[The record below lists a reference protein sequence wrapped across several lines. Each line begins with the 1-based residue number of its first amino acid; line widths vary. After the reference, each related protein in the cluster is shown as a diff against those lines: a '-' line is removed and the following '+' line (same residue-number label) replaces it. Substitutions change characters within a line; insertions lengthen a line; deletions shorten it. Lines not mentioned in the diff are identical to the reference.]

1 MTSPADPAPGPR
13 NVRSRPDL
21 IRLFA
26 RHPTAANLLM
36 AVMIISGLFALN
48 RLHTQFFPDFGIDT
62 ISVSV
67 QWPGASAADVDDSVV
82 QPIYRGM
89 RFIDGVKTVA
99 ANAFEGR
106 AIVAAE
112 FEADTDMQT
121 ALSNVDAALGQITS
135 LPEDSE
141 KPIVRRIIRYDTL
154 SRLLVSGPY
163 PERSMKQLAKRIR
176 DDLLKRGIDKID
188 VGGSRDEEVHVKVRP
203 EILRRLDLGIDDIAR
218 RIRQTSQ
225 DVPSGEIGGRAAHQ
239 IRSLGEAKT
248 ARNIGKIEIKSMA
261 EGQKILLRDIA
272 AVDEAFDDDG
282 KIFRHRGRPAVE
294 LHIQRATTG
303 DALTA
308 AAIVSGYLDELR
320 PTLPPNIEIEQF
332 DIQADLIRSRI
343 QLLVENGLAGSALVL
358 AVLFLF
364 LNSRVALWVAVGI
377 PVSLMATMFVM
388 WGSGQSINMLSL
400 FALVMAIGIV
410 VDDAIVVGEH
420 SETLERLG
428 HDPVLSAEAGA
439 RRMAA
444 PVFSSS
450 LTTIAAFLPLLLI
463 TDVIGQIIRTIPFL
477 IVTVI
482 IASLIECFLV
492 LPGHM
497 RHALSATRRLSEG
510 PANMP
515 ALLRLARYPA
525 RLVILFR
532 RGFDGAFGRFRDR
545 VFVAM
550 VRTAIHWRYA
560 TVATALAAL
569 LICAGTVA
577 GGRVA
582 FVFFP
587 DPEADILTADVEF
600 LSGTPRTKTS
610 AMLDEVERAMRTAER
625 KLADGSGGGL
635 IEVAVQRIGR
645 PAMRGF
651 MAPVEGDHV
660 GNMFVQLAPAE
671 IRTVTADEFA
681 RAWRAEVR
689 EMPDLRFITIAPR
702 RGGPPGRDVDLRFF
716 GAAPENLKKA
726 ATRAAQLLAS
736 FPGVSGISDD
746 LPYGKREIILE
757 VTPRGQALGFTTESV
772 GRQVRNAFEGAI
784 ARRFARG
791 DEEVLVRVL
800 YDEDF
805 QDASAL
811 QKLRLRSPAGEDVPL
826 SAVVTI
832 SDRTGFARIRSEN
845 GTRGVSVTADLDA
858 SVTTTGEV
866 IGALLDNGLREI
878 ALENGVEYR
887 FKGRAEE
894 QSRTLKD
901 MGVGTALGITL
912 IYIILAWVFASY
924 TRPIVVMSIIPL
936 GFIGAIIGHLLLGF
950 DLTILSL
957 IALAGLS
964 GIAVNNSIILVVT
977 IKERLEDGEAP
988 FDAIANGARDRLRAV
1003 LLTSLTTIGGLTPIL
1018 FETDLQAQFLIPM
1031 AITIVFGLMVTSLLV
1046 LFVVPSLL
1054 AIQEDFGRILLGRR
1068 SRHGAA
1074 APAE

>member
-21 IRLFA
+21 IRLFV

-36 AVMIISGLFALN
+36 VVMIIAGLFALD
-48 RLHTQFFPDFGIDT
+48 RLHTQFFPDLGFDVIVVT
-62 ISVSV
+62 VK
-67 QWPGASAADVDDSVV
+67 WPGASASDVDDSVV
-82 QPIYRGM
+82 QPLYRGM
-89 RFIDGVKTVA
+89 RFIDGVKSIT
-99 ANAFEGR
+99 ANAFEAR
-106 AIVAAE
+106 AVVIAE

-121 ALSNVDAALGQITS
+121 ALSNVDAAVDQTTT

-141 KPIVRRIIRYDTL
+141 KPIVRRIVRYDTL

-163 PERSMKQLAKRIR
+163 PERSMKELAKRIR
-176 DDLLKRGIDKID
+176 DDLLKRGIDKVD

-225 DVPSGEIGGRAAHQ
+225 DVPSGEIGGRTAHQ

-248 ARNIGKIEIKSMA
+248 AREIGKIEIKSLA
-261 EGQKILLRDIA
+261 NGQKILLRDIA
-272 AVDEAFDDDG
+272 AVDEGFDDDG
-282 KIFRHRGRPAVE
+282 KIYRHRGRPAIE
-294 LHIQRATTG
+294 LHIQRAATG

-308 AAIVSGYLDELR
+308 AAIVSSYLDELR
-320 PTLPPNIEIEQF
+320 PTLPPNIEIRQF

-343 QLLVENGLAGSALVL
+343 ELLLKNGLTGAALVL

-364 LNSRVALWVAVGI
+364 LRSRVALWVAVGI
-377 PVSLMATMFVM
+377 PLSLMATMFVM
-388 WGSGQSINMLSL
+388 WVSGQSINMLSL
-400 FALVMAIGIV
+400 FALIMAIGIV

-463 TDVIGQIIRTIPFL
+463 TDVIGQIIRTIPLL

-497 RHALSATRRLSEG
+497 RHALSTTRRLSEG
-510 PANMP
+510 PVNMRAP
-515 ALLRLARYPA
+515 FRLVRYPA
-525 RLVILFR
+525 RLMILFK
-532 RGFDGAFGRFRDR
+532 RGFDGAFDRFRAG
-545 VFVAM
+545 VFMAM
-550 VRTAIHWRYA
+550 VRTAIHWRYV
-560 TVATALAAL
+560 TVSAALAVL

-587 DPEADILTADVEF
+587 DPEIDILVADVEL

-610 AMLDEVERAMRTAER
+610 AMLDEVERAMRAAER
-625 KLADGSGGGL
+625 KLTDGEGGL
-635 IEVAVQRIGR
+635 IEVAVQKIGR
-645 PAMRGF
+645 PVSDGV
-651 MAPVEGDHV
+651 APPIEGDHV
-660 GNMFVQLAPAE
+660 GNMFVELVPSE
-671 IRTVTADEFA
+671 KRTVTASQLA
-681 RAWRAEVR
+681 RIWRAEIR
-689 EMPDLRFITIAPR
+689 EMSDVRFITVAPR
-702 RGGPPGRDVDLRFF
+702 RSGPPGRDIDLRFF
-716 GAAPENLKKA
+716 GAAPEELKKA
-726 ATRAAQLLAS
+726 AIRAAQLLAS
-736 FPGVSGISDD
+736 FPGVSGISDN
-746 LPYGKREIILE
+746 LPYGKQEMILE
-757 VTPRGQALGFTTESV
+757 VTPRGRALGFTTESV

-784 ARRFARG
+784 ARRFVRG
-791 DEEVLVRVL
+791 DEEVLVRVRH
-800 YDEDF
+800 DDDF
-805 QDASAL
+805 LDSSAL
-811 QKLRLRSPAGEDVPL
+811 QELRLRSPAGQDVPL
-826 SAVVTI
+826 SAVVTT
-832 SDRTGFARIRSEN
+832 RNKTGFARIQSEN
-845 GTRGVSVTADLDA
+845 GTREVSITADLDV
-858 SVTTTGEV
+858 SVTTTNEV

-878 ALENGVEYR
+878 ALENGVEFR
-887 FKGRAEE
+887 FTGRAEE

-901 MGVGTALGITL
+901 MGVGVALGITL

-924 TRPIVVMSIIPL
+924 TRPIVVMSVIPL

-964 GIAVNNSIILVVT
+964 GIVVNSSIILVMT
-977 IKERLEDGEAP
+977 IKERLEGGEAP
-988 FDAIANGARDRLRAV
+988 FDAIANGTCDRLRAV

-1031 AITIVFGLMVTSLLV
+1031 AITIVFGLMITSLLV

-1054 AIQEDFGRILLGRR
+1054 AIREDFGRAFAGRR
-1068 SRHGAA
+1068 GHHGESGV
-1074 APAE
+1074 PAE

>member
-1 MTSPADPAPGPR
+1 M
-13 NVRSRPDL
+13 
-21 IRLFA
+21 
-26 RHPTAANLLM
+26 
-36 AVMIISGLFALN
+36 
-48 RLHTQFFPDFGIDT
+48 
-62 ISVSV
+62 
-67 QWPGASAADVDDSVV
+67 
-82 QPIYRGM
+82 
-89 RFIDGVKTVA
+89 
-99 ANAFEGR
+99 
-106 AIVAAE
+106 
-112 FEADTDMQT
+112 
-121 ALSNVDAALGQITS
+121 
-135 LPEDSE
+135 
-141 KPIVRRIIRYDTL
+141 
-154 SRLLVSGPY
+154 
-163 PERSMKQLAKRIR
+163 
-176 DDLLKRGIDKID
+176 
-188 VGGSRDEEVHVKVRP
+188 
-203 EILRRLDLGIDDIAR
+203 
-218 RIRQTSQ
+218 
-225 DVPSGEIGGRAAHQ
+225 PSGEIGGRAAHQ

-248 ARNIGKIEIKSMA
+248 ARDIGKIEIKSLA
-261 EGQKILLRDIA
+261 DGQKILLRDIA

-282 KIFRHRGRPAVE
+282 KIFRHRGRPAIE

-343 QLLVENGLAGSALVL
+343 QLLVENGLTGAALVL

-420 SETLERLG
+420 SETLERRG
-428 HDPVLSAEAGA
+428 HDPVLAAEAGA

-450 LTTIAAFLPLLLI
+450 LTTIAAFLPLLLV

-532 RGFDGAFGRFRDR
+532 RGFDGAFGRLRDG
-545 VFVAM
+545 VFMAM

-560 TVATALAAL
+560 TVSAALAAL

-577 GGRVA
+577 GGRIA

-587 DPEADILTADVEF
+587 DPEADILIANVEF

-610 AMLDEVERAMRTAER
+610 AMLDEVERAMRAAER
-625 KLADGSGGGL
+625 KLSDGSGGL
-635 IEVAVQRIGR
+635 IKVAVQQIGK
-645 PAMRGF
+645 PATRGL
-651 MAPVEGDHV
+651 VVSIEGDHV
-660 GNMFVQLAPAE
+660 GNMFVQLAPTE
-671 IRTVTADEFA
+671 TRTVTADELA

-716 GAAPENLKKA
+716 GADPEDLKTA
-726 ATRAAQLLAS
+726 AARAAQLLAS
-736 FPGVSGISDD
+736 FPGVSGISDN
-746 LPYGKREIILE
+746 LPYGKRERILE

-791 DEEVLVRVL
+791 DEEVVVRVR
-800 YDEDF
+800 YDDDF
-805 QDASAL
+805 TDSSAL
-811 QKLRLRSPAGEDVPL
+811 QKLRLRSPTGQDVPL

-832 SDRTGFARIRSEN
+832 RDRTGFARIRSEN
-845 GTRGVSVTADLDA
+845 GSREVSITADLDA
-858 SVTTTGEV
+858 SVTTTSEV

-894 QSRTLKD
+894 QSRTLDD
-901 MGVGTALGITL
+901 MVVGAALGITL

-924 TRPIVVMSIIPL
+924 IRPIVVMSIIPL
-936 GFIGAIIGHLLLGF
+936 GFIGATVGHLLLGF

-957 IALAGLS
+957 ITLAGLS

-1054 AIQEDFGRILLGRR
+1054 AIQEDFGRVLLGRR
-1068 SRHGAA
+1068 SRPGAAA

>member
-1 MTSPADPAPGPR
+1 MTSPADPASGPR

-36 AVMIISGLFALN
+36 VVMIIGGLFALN
-48 RLHTQFFPDFGIDT
+48 RLHTQFFPDFGIDVIT
-62 ISVSV
+62 VSV

-89 RFIDGVKTVA
+89 RFIDGVKTIA

-106 AIVAAE
+106 ATVAAE

-121 ALSNVDAALGQITS
+121 ALSNVDAALGQITT

-141 KPIVRRIIRYDTL
+141 KPIVRRIVRYDTL

-176 DDLLKRGIDKID
+176 DDLLKRGIDKVD
-188 VGGSRDEEVHVKVRP
+188 VGGSRDEEVHVKVKP

-225 DVPSGEIGGRAAHQ
+225 DVPSGEIAGRTTHQ

-248 ARNIGKIEIKSMA
+248 ARDIGKIEIKSLTD
-261 EGQKILLRDIA
+261 GQKILLRDIA
-272 AVDEAFDDDG
+272 TVDEAFDDDG
-282 KIFRHRGRPAVE
+282 KIFRHRGRPAIE
-294 LHIQRATTG
+294 LHIQRTTTG

-308 AAIVSGYLDELR
+308 AAAVSSYLDELR
-320 PTLPPNIEIEQF
+320 PTLPPNIEIKQF

-343 QLLVENGLAGSALVL
+343 ELLLENGLTGAALVL

-364 LNSRVALWVAVGI
+364 LNTRVALWVAVGI

-388 WGSGQSINMLSL
+388 WGSNQSINMLSL

-428 HDPVLSAEAGA
+428 YDPVLAAEAGA
-439 RRMAA
+439 RRMTA

-463 TDVIGQIIRTIPFL
+463 TDVIGQLIRTIPFL
-477 IVTVI
+477 IITVI

-497 RHALSATRRLSEG
+497 RHALSATRRLSG
-510 PANMP
+510 RRPNMAP
-515 ALLRLARYPA
+515 VLRLAYFPV

-532 RGFDGAFGRFRDR
+532 RGFDGMFDRFRNGL
-545 VFVAM
+545 FLAT

-560 TVATALAAL
+560 TVSVALAAL
-569 LICAGTVA
+569 LICAGMLV
-577 GGRVA
+577 GGRIA
-582 FVFFP
+582 FIFFP
-587 DPEADILTADVEF
+587 DPEADILVANVEF

-610 AMLDEVERAMRTAER
+610 AMLDEVERAMRVAER
-625 KLADGSGGGL
+625 KLTDGKGGL
-635 IEVAVQRIGR
+635 IDVAVQRIGR
-645 PAMRGF
+645 PATGEF
-651 MAPVEGDHV
+651 AAPVEGDHV

-671 IRTVTADEFA
+671 TRIVTADELA
-681 RAWRAEVR
+681 RTWRAEVR
-689 EMPDLRFITIAPR
+689 EMPDIRFITVAPR

-726 ATRAAQLLAS
+726 AIRAAQLLAS
-736 FPGVSGISDD
+736 FPGVSGISDN
-746 LPYGKREIILE
+746 LPYGKREMILE

-791 DEEVLVRVL
+791 DEEVLVRVQ
-800 YDEDF
+800 YDDDF
-805 QDASAL
+805 QDAAAL
-811 QKLRLRSPAGEDVPL
+811 QELRLRSPAGQEVPL

-832 SDRTGFARIRSEN
+832 RDRTGFARIRSEN
-845 GTRGVSVTADLDA
+845 GTREVSITADLDT

-866 IGALLDNGLREI
+866 IGALLENGLREI
-878 ALENGVEYR
+878 ALENGVGYR

-894 QSRTLKD
+894 ESRTLKD
-901 MGVGTALGITL
+901 MSIGTALGITL
-912 IYIILAWVFASY
+912 IYIVLAWVFASY
-924 TRPIVVMSIIPL
+924 TRPIVVMSVIPL
-936 GFIGAIIGHLLLGF
+936 SFIGAIVGHLLLGF

-964 GIAVNNSIILVVT
+964 GIVVNNSIILVVT
-977 IKERLEDGEAP
+977 IKERLDGGEAP
-988 FDAIANGARDRLRAV
+988 LDAIANGTRDRLRAV

-1054 AIQEDFGRILLGRR
+1054 AIQEDFGRIFLRR
-1068 SRHGAA
+1068 HDRRDASPV
-1074 APAE
+1074 PAE

>member
-1 MTSPADPAPGPR
+1 MTSPADPAAGPR
-13 NVRSRPDL
+13 KLRSKPGL
-21 IRLFA
+21 IRLFT

-36 AVMIISGLFALN
+36 VVMIIGGLFALN
-48 RLHTQFFPDFGIDT
+48 RLHTQFFPDFGIDV
-62 ISVSV
+62 IVVSV
-67 QWPGASAADVDDSVV
+67 QWPGASATDVDDSVV

-89 RFIDGVKTVA
+89 RFIDGVKTVI

-106 AIVAAE
+106 ATIAAE

-121 ALSNVDAALGQITS
+121 ALSNVDAALGQITT

-141 KPIVRRIIRYDTL
+141 KPVVQRIVRYDTL

-163 PERSMKQLAKRIR
+163 PEHSMKQLAKRIR
-176 DDLLKRGIDKID
+176 DDLLKRGIDKVD
-188 VGGSRDEEVHVKVRP
+188 VGGSRDEEVHVKIKP

-225 DVPSGEIGGRAAHQ
+225 DVPSGEIGGRTAHQ

-248 ARNIGKIEIKSMA
+248 ARDIGKIEIKSLTD
-261 EGQKILLRDIA
+261 GQKILLRDIA
-272 AVDEAFDDDG
+272 TVDEAFDDDG
-282 KIFRHRGRPAVE
+282 KIFRHRGRPAIE
-294 LHIQRATTG
+294 LHIQRSTTG

-308 AAIVSGYLDELR
+308 AAAVSSYLDELR

-332 DIQADLIRSRI
+332 DVQANLIRSRI
-343 QLLVENGLAGSALVL
+343 ELLVKNGLTGAALVL
-358 AVLFLF
+358 AALFLF
-364 LNSRVALWVAVGI
+364 LNTRVAVWVAVGI

-388 WGSGQSINMLSL
+388 WGSNQSINMLSL

-428 HDPVLSAEAGA
+428 HDPVLAAEAGA
-439 RRMAA
+439 RRMTA

-463 TDVIGQIIRTIPFL
+463 TDVIGQLIRTIPFL
-477 IVTVI
+477 IITVI

-497 RHALSATRRLSEG
+497 RHALSATRRLSG
-510 PANMP
+510 RQPNMAP
-515 ALLRLARYPA
+515 VLRLANYPV
-525 RLVILFR
+525 RLVIRFR
-532 RGFDGAFGRFRDR
+532 RGFDGMFDRFRNGL
-545 VFVAM
+545 FLAA

-560 TVATALAAL
+560 TVSAALAAL
-569 LICAGTVA
+569 LICAGMVA
-577 GGRVA
+577 GGRIA

-587 DPEADILTADVEF
+587 DPEADILVANVEF

-610 AMLDEVERAMRTAER
+610 AMLDEMERAMRVAER
-625 KLADGSGGGL
+625 KLSDGKGGL
-635 IEVAVQRIGR
+635 IDVAVQRIGR
-645 PAMRGF
+645 PATAGF
-651 MAPVEGDHV
+651 AAPVEGDHV
-660 GNMFVQLAPAE
+660 GHMFVQLAPAE
-671 IRTVTADEFA
+671 TRTVMANELAKT
-681 RAWRAEVR
+681 WRAEVR
-689 EMPDLRFITIAPR
+689 EMPDIRFITIAPR

-726 ATRAAQLLAS
+726 AIKAAQLLAS
-736 FPGVSGISDD
+736 FPGVSGISDN
-746 LPYGKREIILE
+746 LPYGKREMILE

-800 YDEDF
+800 YDDDF

-811 QKLRLRSPAGEDVPL
+811 QELRLRSPAGHEVPL

-832 SDRTGFARIRSEN
+832 RDRTGFARIRSEN
-845 GTRGVSVTADLDA
+845 GTREVSITADLDA
-858 SVTTTGEV
+858 SVTTTDEL
-866 IGALLDNGLREI
+866 IGALLENGLGEI
-878 ALENGVEYR
+878 ALENGVGYR

-901 MGVGTALGITL
+901 MGIGTALGITL
-912 IYIILAWVFASY
+912 IYIVLAWVFASY
-924 TRPIVVMSIIPL
+924 TRPVVVMSVIPL
-936 GFIGAIIGHLLLGF
+936 SFIGAIVGHLLLGF

-964 GIAVNNSIILVVT
+964 GIVVNNSIILVVT
-977 IKERLEDGEAP
+977 IKERLDDGEVP
-988 FDAIANGARDRLRAV
+988 LDAIANGTRDRLRAV

-1031 AITIVFGLMVTSLLV
+1031 AITIVFGLMITSLLV

-1054 AIQEDFGRILLGRR
+1054 AIQEDFGRIFLRNR
-1068 SRHGAA
+1068 DTSAV
-1074 APAE
+1074 PAE